1 MGQRPEFIECVRWKG
16 AKQLSHLKKKQEKKL
31 CEEKTKKTFGENI
44 LSFGVLIHV
53 WRFFFPSFFSRCGA
67 LIRLARLGSA
77 LPAVLV
83 ALLLRSKP
91 QKSGP

>member
-1 MGQRPEFIECVRWKG
+1 MCEVERSEA
-16 AKQLSHLKKKQEKKL
+16 AKPF
-31 CEEKTKKTFGENI
+31 EEKTGKKTLRRKNEKN
-44 LSFGVLIHV
+44 V
-53 WRFFFPSFFSRCGA
+53 WRKHSFFWSFDSRLAFFFPSFFSRCGA

>member
-16 AKQLSHLKKKQEKKL
+16 AKQLSHLKKKREKKL
-31 CEEKTKKTFGENI
+31 YEEKTEKN
-44 LSFGVLIHV
+44 V
-53 WRFFFPSFFSRCGA
+53 WRKHSFFWSFDSRLAFFFFFSRCGA